1 MAGARRS
8 RRKVVFAAFPAGE
21 SRFSLAL
28 VPLMTPTPT
37 ALQPHPATERAEA
50 SAWRFCVAPMMDW
63 TDRHCRFFL
72 RQMSTQAR
80 LYTEMVTTGALL
92 HGDVARHLAYH
103 PDEHPLALQLGG
115 SDPVA
120 LAQCARMAE
129 DWGYDEVN
137 LNCGCPSDRVQ
148 GGGFGAC
155 LMREPRRVADCVAA
169 MRATC
174 SLPVTVK
181 CRIGVDDCDDDTFLD
196 AFIAPIADAGC
207 DVFIIHARKAWLQG
221 LSPKE
226 NREVPP
232 LNYARV
238 RELKQAR
245 PDLHI
250 VLNGGL
256 ATVAEA
262 TEQLA
267 VFDGVMLGRA
277 AYDNPWLLADVDPL
291 CFGAPAP
298 VRSRCEVLERMRDYI
313 AQSHAEGTPVAAIT
327 RHMLGLYRGQPR
339 GRAFRRLLGESA
351 RAPETTA
358 ALIDDAIAL
367 LHPKPSTA
375 QTFSADPQENKA
387 TA

>member
-1 MAGARRS
+1 MTGTHSIQAPAH
-8 RRKVVFAAFPAGE
+8 AAVE
-21 SRFSLAL
+21 LD
-28 VPLMTPTPT
+28 
-37 ALQPHPATERAEA
+37 EA
-50 SAWRFCVAPMMDW
+50 AWRFCVAPMMDW

-72 RQMSTQAR
+72 RQMSRHTR

-92 HGDVARHLAYH
+92 HGDVARHLDYH
-103 PDEHPLALQLGG
+103 SDEHPVALQLGG
-115 SDPVA
+115 CDPAA

-155 LMREPRRVADCVAA
+155 LMREPQRVAECVAA
-169 MRATC
+169 MRASCT
-174 SLPVTVK
+174 LPVTVK

-196 AFIAPIADAGC
+196 AFITPIAEAGC
-207 DVFIIHARKAWLQG
+207 EVFIVHARKAWLQG

-226 NREVPP
+226 NREIPP

-238 RELKQAR
+238 RQLKQAR
-245 PDLHI
+245 PDLRI

-256 ATVAEA
+256 ATVGDAA
-262 TEQLA
+262 EQLA
-267 VFDGVMLGRA
+267 GFDGVMLGRA

-291 CFGAPAP
+291 CFGTPAP
-298 VRSRCEVLERMRDYI
+298 VTSRREVLERMRDYI
-313 AQSHAEGTPVAAIT
+313 AQAHADGTPVAAIT

-351 RAPETTA
+351 RSPDATA

-367 LHPKPSTA
+367 LYPQNRTA
-375 QTFSADPQENKA
+375 EPFSAQPQENKA